1 MSTPIIPWMGGKRRL
16 ADRLIPL
23 FPPHEC
29 YVEVFAGGAALYFMR
44 PQAAP
49 VEVLNDINGDLV
61 TLYRVVQ
68 NHLEEFVRQFKWALS
83 SRQVFEWQKMTR
95 PETLTDIQR
104 AARFF
109 YLQHHAFAGKV
120 TGQTFGT
127 ATTGP
132 AINLLRIEENLS
144 AAWQRL
150 SGTYVENLPWL
161 DCAER
166 YDRPHTFHYMDPPY
180 WQTAGYGVDFPF
192 ENYERMAD
200 FMRRCKG
207 KVMVSINDH
216 PDIRRVFAGFHFET
230 VDIRYSNTNQRQGK
244 AEVSGELVVMNWE
257 PAALGGLMILD
268 TGLIC
273 LLCDFGRAL
282 LWSRKRRTKPMETAD
297 QYMSVSPSEVLAA
310 VARGEVD
317 LNELARVVL
326 AGRGLDQQARW
337 VGFKEA
343 ARLQEHGY

>member
-1 MSTPIIPWMGGKRRL
+1 MSSPIIPWMGGKRRL

-230 VDIRYSNTNQRQGK
+230 VDIRYSSTNQRQGK
-244 AEVSGELVVMNWE
+244 AEVSGELVIMNWE
-257 PAALGGLMILD
+257 PAALGGL
-268 TGLIC
+268 
-273 LLCDFGRAL
+273 F
-282 LWSRKRRTKPMETAD
+282 
-297 QYMSVSPSEVLAA
+297 
-310 VARGEVD
+310 
-317 LNELARVVL
+317 
-326 AGRGLDQQARW
+326 
-337 VGFKEA
+337 
-343 ARLQEHGY
+343 